1 VVVSF
6 SRCDVQTPL
15 PLTATS
21 LRDDLIR
28 RFERVLT
35 VHHGRRAGEPET
47 RIELDHLLPDPRA
60 GSNAPVRWRL
70 ATSASRL
77 YPPPARTETMKAWH
91 MADGQKG
98 RRLLASDLRNDNRVA
113 AILAWHFEPG
123 SPSVSHR
130 PHLITAAAIRKDV
143 EDRSLRGEYMVA
155 LWLLM
160 SVVAAIDRRTI
171 KTGQVGL
178 VLDGAIALTPTAL
191 ADFGFGRGRKRAG
204 YRGDYY
210 TLPA

>member
-1 VVVSF
+1 
-6 SRCDVQTPL
+6 
-15 PLTATS
+15 LTETIA
-21 LRDDLIR
+21 RDDPIR
-28 RFERVLT
+28 RFERALT
-35 VHHGRRAGEPET
+35 VHDGRRAGERET

-60 GSNAPVRWRL
+60 GSNAPARWRL
-70 ATSASRL
+70 ATSARRL

-91 MADGQKG
+91 LADGPKG

-123 SPSVSHR
+123 PPSASHR

-143 EDRSLRGEYMVA
+143 EDRVLRAEYLVA

-160 SVVAAIDRRTI
+160 SVVVAVDRRTI

-178 VLDGAIALTPTAL
+178 VLDGAIALNAKAL
-191 ADFGFGRGRKRAG
+191 ADFGFRRGRKRDG
-204 YRGDYY
+204 YRGNYY